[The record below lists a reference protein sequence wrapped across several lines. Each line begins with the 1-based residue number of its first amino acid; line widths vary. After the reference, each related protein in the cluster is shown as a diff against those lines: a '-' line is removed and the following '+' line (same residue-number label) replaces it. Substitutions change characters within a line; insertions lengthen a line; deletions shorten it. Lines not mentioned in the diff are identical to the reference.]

1 LSHSSQSV
9 VSSDTLGAS
18 RTAAAH
24 DRPDVFVSYARED
37 KEFVDGL
44 LTPALVAG
52 GKDVWLDVED
62 IRGGASDWRASVW
75 AGIESAK
82 AVVFVL
88 TPDSLVSKVCGEE
101 LQHADELNKRIIPV
115 LRRSV
120 DGLPVPPALARPNWI
135 LARAEDDYEA
145 SAASLIEAVELDED
159 WVEQHA
165 RLTQR
170 TAEWLRHDRDASYLL
185 RGSDLRHAEEW
196 LDDQG
201 AHQEAPTAEQITYIT
216 ASRRAAARRQR
227 SLLTGVGLALA
238 ITAVLAVLA
247 LLEWRTAVDRE
258 RTARAQA
265 RAAQSIAA
273 LSRDPEESLRDALAA
288 VEIRPDLPEAT
299 FALRRAVSVA
309 GWTRL
314 IRPGAKD
321 VSLQDVEF
329 SDDGRRVATGGADR
343 TVAVWDTRSGRVVTA
358 GPTSGAVRTIQ
369 FDHDGSKLLTAS
381 EGGRVQI
388 WNSSTGDLLQALDTK
403 DAWAATWGAGGRRIL
418 TATPR
423 GGEIWNAADGRLL
436 RTLRDVGEHHD
447 EIRMSL
453 DGRRALTAADNGAV
467 WFWNLATRERR
478 PLPGP
483 NRYDAVAFSLLST
496 HGRRLAAIYRSG
508 ALCLWDDGRRS
519 SRRCVPRTGETPTDG
534 DLSRDG
540 RRVLRVDRNGVVEVW
555 SADSQARTPIAR
567 FANGGP
573 VSSAQF
579 DRTGEYVVTGSD
591 DGSARVWRVKPT
603 RRVALLRGHTRGVR
617 RARFSPNGTQV
628 ATVSDDGTARL
639 WPARPR
645 TSSSPAWQR
654 ADSTSFSPNS
664 RDVLLVR
671 GQRRA
676 IWNTG
681 SGEVVNLQYGGG
693 VMPSFITWPCGHA
706 AGCSPWSPAA
716 SREKPVVAGADAKG
730 AVIWDPAT
738 GHVVR
743 QLGEDS
749 RTVLEVAFSS
759 GGRRVVV
766 VDGNRSC
773 ARIWNAATWEPQGYV
788 PSGCEA
794 RQNVPGKNLQSA
806 QFVAHPLRVLTV
818 DELGQVELTALATGK
833 TIALPGAALPP
844 AVAAAS
850 DGGHVAVG
858 TMNGKLSIFSRTG
871 AARPPKQAT
880 DKAVNGVRF
889 NPKGTAIV
897 TGGQS
902 GTTTTW
908 DVRTLTP
915 TELRAFGGEI
925 TGAAFSPR
933 GDLLL
938 VTSGVTARLWDLT
951 LRRVVVELPH
961 TADVRAEF
969 SPDGRKIVIAGKSRL
984 QVVSCWACLP
994 LKQLE
999 ERARALLPAS

>member
-1 LSHSSQSV
+1 V
-9 VSSDTLGAS
+9 ASSDTPGAS
-18 RTAAAH
+18 TRTAESAH

-44 LTPALVAG
+44 LTPALVAH
-52 GKDVWLDVED
+52 GKNVWLDVED

-82 AVVFVL
+82 VVAFVL
-88 TPDSLVSKVCGEE
+88 TPDSLVSEVCGEE
-101 LQHADELNKRIIPV
+101 LQRADELNKRIIPV

-135 LARAEDDYEA
+135 LARTEDDFEA
-145 SAASLIEAVELDED
+145 SAASLIDALELDED

-170 TAEWLRHDRDASYLL
+170 TGEWLRHDRDASYLL

-227 SLLTGVGLALA
+227 GLLTGVGLALA
-238 ITAVLAVLA
+238 ITAVLALLA
-247 LLEWRTAVDRE
+247 LLEWRRADDRAT
-258 RTARAQA
+258 TARAQA

-273 LSRDPEESLRDALAA
+273 LSRDPEESVRDALAA
-288 VEIRPDLPEAT
+288 VAIRPDLPEAT

-309 GWTRL
+309 AWTRL
-314 IRPGAKD
+314 LRPGAKD

-329 SDDGRRVATGGADR
+329 SDDGSRVATGSADR
-343 TVAVWDTRSGRVVTA
+343 KVAVWDARSGRVVTA
-358 GPTSGAVRTIQ
+358 GPTSGAVHTVQ
-369 FDHDGSKLLTAS
+369 FDHAGRKLLTAS

-388 WNSSTGDLLQALDTK
+388 WDSSTGELLQRLDTK

-467 WFWNLATRERR
+467 WFWNLATGASKR
-478 PLPGP
+478 LPGP

-508 ALCLWDDGRRS
+508 ALCLWDDGRTS
-519 SRRCVPRTGETPTDG
+519 SRRCVPGRDETPTDG

-567 FANGGP
+567 LRNGGP

-617 RARFSPNGTQV
+617 RARFSPDGTQV

-639 WPARPR
+639 WPALPG
-645 TSSSPAWQR
+645 TSNNPDWQS

-676 IWNTG
+676 IWDTDTG
-681 SGEVVNLQYGGG
+681 DVVKLAGGG
-693 VMPSFITWPCGHA
+693 VAMGDYPTWPCGHA
-706 AGCSPWSPAA
+706 AGCSPWSTAA
-716 SREKPVVAGADAKG
+716 SREEPVVAGANAKG
-730 AVIWDPAT
+730 AVIWNATT
-738 GHVVR
+738 GHAR
-743 QLGEDS
+743 QLGEQT
-749 RTVLEVAFSS
+749 RTVLEAVFSP
-759 GGRRVVV
+759 GGRRLVV
-766 VDGNRSC
+766 VDGDRSC
-773 ARIWNAATWEPQGYV
+773 ARIWDTSTWEPKGYV
-788 PSGCEA
+788 PSRCGA
-794 RQNVPGKNLQSA
+794 LQNVPGKNLQSA
-806 QFVAHPLRVLTV
+806 QFVANPLRVLTV
-818 DELGQVELTALATGK
+818 DALGTVQLTNLATGK
-833 TIALPGAALPP
+833 TITLPGAALPP

-858 TMNGKLSIFSRTG
+858 TFHGKLSVVSRTG
-871 AARPPKQAT
+871 AARPPKEAT
-880 DKAVNGVRF
+880 DKAVSRLEF
-889 NPKGTAIV
+889 NRKGTAIV

-925 TGAAFSPR
+925 TGATFSPG

-951 LRRVVVELPH
+951 LRRVVVELPR
-961 TADVRAEF
+961 TVGVRAEF
-969 SPDGRKIVIAGKSRL
+969 SPDGRKIVIAGKTRL
-984 QVVSCWACLP
+984 EVVSCIACLP
-994 LKQLE
+994 LKEVE
-999 ERARALLPAS
+999 ERARALLPPS